1 MTTPIQRSSAT
12 ALALAAAIAAPLMW
26 SVGGVVMRSV
36 ASAGPWEQV
45 FWRALGGGVAVSCAL
60 LLLRPRAALTAWRH
74 AGWAG
79 WLSAACIGGTFVVHV
94 LAINATTVANVLF
107 LQTASPLLV
116 PVLAWFILGE
126 RLEPAMRV
134 VLAMAIMGLAPI
146 VASSVGGGRIG
157 GDLLALT
164 CALLSA
170 VNVLNLRRNRA
181 LDMTPAI
188 VVGAL
193 AAVSVAFFASS
204 PLSVTLRDA
213 LALLCLGVVQI
224 AIGLWFFLF
233 ALRRLPAAPVALLT
247 LLEPIVGPL
256 LVWLFVGEVPPLTTL
271 LGGSVVLGAL
281 LLCALVAARAAPR
294 VPTGVTS

>member
-1 MTTPIQRSSAT
+1 
-12 ALALAAAIAAPLMW
+12 MW

-45 FWRALGGGVAVSCAL
+45 FWRALGGGLAVAFTL
-60 LLLRPRAALTAWRH
+60 MLLRPRAAWTSWRH
-74 AGWAG
+74 AGWSG
-79 WLSAACIGGTFVVHV
+79 WLSAACIGGTFIVHV

-116 PVLAWFILGE
+116 PVLAWLILGE

-134 VLAMAIMGLAPI
+134 VLALAILGLTPI
-146 VASSVGGGRIG
+146 VASSVGGGRLT

-164 CALLSA
+164 CAFLSA

-188 VVGAL
+188 VAGAL
-193 AAVSVAFFASS
+193 GAVSVAFFASS
-204 PLSVTLRDA
+204 PSSVAPRDV
-213 LALLCLGVVQI
+213 LALLGLGVVQI
-224 AIGLWFFLF
+224 GIGLWLFLF

-247 LLEPIVGPL
+247 LLEPVVGPL
-256 LVWLFVGEVPPLTTL
+256 LVWFVVDEVPPVTTL
-271 LGGSVVLGAL
+271 LGGAVVLGAL
-281 LLCALVAARAAPR
+281 LLCAFVAARASPR
-294 VPTGVTS
+294 PASGVTP